1 MVFCLDSRKVRGG
14 RGAAPA
20 TVWVGPQR
28 CFSSDAWH
36 APARRPLLTTIAAVQ
51 DYIARKEAGSLTV
64 SKMQQKLMHH
74 LQPVQLTQANAGDN
88 VQFGNTLMLWN
99 HAAESFVSTDLD
111 DSENRDDGAT
121 HCAATATKYSYPCAR
136 NALQLS
142 RVANDGFAED
152 DGGLHYGQ
160 TVRFNSTEALGNPLY
175 LHSYSHTPT
184 VCSKYSRAQEATF
197 GTVPEQYTLWKIMHV
212 NPQARLETDGEPV
225 PINTAVV
232 IVHVCTNSLLAA
244 SKVPYA
250 NDFQI
255 EHGDSEMCVKTY
267 AAISK
272 ANYGTRSHEFE
283 GSENHFVLVAEKAE

>member
-1 MVFCLDSRKVRGG
+1 MPFPTRFR
-14 RGAAPA
+14 A
-20 TVWVGPQR
+20 
-28 CFSSDAWH
+28 
-36 APARRPLLTTIAAVQ
+36 Q
-51 DYIARKEAGSLTV
+51 DYIARKEAGTLTV

-74 LQPVQLTQANAGDN
+74 LQPVQLTKANAGES
-88 VQFGNTLMLWN
+88 VQFGNTLLLWN
-99 HAAESFVSTDLD
+99 HAAESFVATDLD
-111 DSENRDDGAT
+111 DSEARDDGAT

-142 RVANDGFAED
+142 RVENDGFAED
-152 DGGLHYGQ
+152 DPVLHYGQ
-160 TVRFNSTEALGNPLY
+160 TVRFSTTEALGEPVY
-175 LHSYSHTPT
+175 MHSYPHTPT
-184 VCSKYSRAQEATF
+184 VCSKYTRAQETTF
-197 GTVPEQYTLWKIMHV
+197 GSVPEQYTLWKVMHV

-232 IVHVCTNSLLAA
+232 LVHVCTNSLLAA
-244 SKVPYA
+244 SKAPYA

-283 GSENHFVLVAEKAE
+283 GAENHFVLVAEQSSE

>member
-1 MVFCLDSRKVRGG
+1 ML
-14 RGAAPA
+14 AA
-20 TVWVGPQR
+20 
-28 CFSSDAWH
+28 
-36 APARRPLLTTIAAVQ
+36 AAQ

-111 DSENRDDGAT
+111 DSEARDDGAT

-152 DGGLHYGQ
+152 DGVLHYGQ
-160 TVRFNSTEALGNPLY
+160 TVRFNSTEALSDPALY

-244 SKVPYA
+244 SKVPCKYKQLFLGQSSAGMSWLSFDRLLVITDA